1 MPIDPERIRKNLA
14 SVRTRIENVCAKSGR
29 TNASV
34 MLVAVTKTVDL
45 PEVRVLNSLGIKN
58 FGENRVHELAR
69 KAVALSSLGATWH
82 MIGHL
87 QRNKAKDLL
96 PHSRILHSLESPALA
111 EVLSQRAAGM
121 ALEVEVLIEVNTSG
135 EETKDGL
142 APGAVEVLA
151 ERIVSLPG
159 LRLRGLMT
167 MAPIAADA
175 EKVRPVFAAL
185 RELAGTL
192 GRNLPGGAM
201 SELSMGM
208 SQDFEIAIEEGAT
221 MVRIGSAL
229 FV

>member
-14 SVRTRIENVCAKSGR
+14 SVRARIESACAKSRR

-34 MLVAVTKTVDL
+34 ILVAVTKTVDL
-45 PEVRVLNSLGIKN
+45 SEVRVLNSLGINN

-69 KAVALSSLGATWH
+69 KAAALSSLGATWH

-111 EVLSQRAAGM
+111 EVLSRRAAGM

-135 EETKDGL
+135 EEAKDGL
-142 APGAVEVLA
+142 APGAAEVLA
-151 ERIVSLPG
+151 ERIASLPG

-167 MAPIAADA
+167 MAPITDDP
-175 EKVRPVFAAL
+175 EKVRPLFAAL

-192 GRNLPGGAM
+192 GRNLPPGSM

-208 SQDFEIAIEEGAT
+208 SQDFEVAIEEGAT